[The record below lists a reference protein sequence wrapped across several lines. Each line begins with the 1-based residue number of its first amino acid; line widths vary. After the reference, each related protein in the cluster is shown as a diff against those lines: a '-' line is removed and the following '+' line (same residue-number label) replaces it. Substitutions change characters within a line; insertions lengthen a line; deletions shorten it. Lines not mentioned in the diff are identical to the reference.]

1 MELGSVL
8 EYTAAD
14 AQRVHSLEKP
24 VVNSGTQHKAGQQEV
39 QDTGKKEG
47 RETSSSS
54 PKARAPA
61 APAAPAF
68 VLLLDVSDVSAKQDA
83 IPSVV

>member
-1 MELGSVL
+1 M
-8 EYTAAD
+8 
-14 AQRVHSLEKP
+14 RSLENP
-24 VVNSGTQHKAGQQEV
+24 VVNSETKHNAGQQEV
-39 QDTGKKEG
+39 QDTGKKESK
-47 RETSSSS
+47 ESSPSS

>member
-1 MELGSVL
+1 M
-8 EYTAAD
+8 
-14 AQRVHSLEKP
+14 RSLENP
-24 VVNSGTQHKAGQQEV
+24 VVNSETKHNAGQQEV
-39 QDTGKKEG
+39 QDTGKKESK
-47 RETSSSS
+47 ESSPSS

-61 APAAPAF
+61 APAAPAVPAF